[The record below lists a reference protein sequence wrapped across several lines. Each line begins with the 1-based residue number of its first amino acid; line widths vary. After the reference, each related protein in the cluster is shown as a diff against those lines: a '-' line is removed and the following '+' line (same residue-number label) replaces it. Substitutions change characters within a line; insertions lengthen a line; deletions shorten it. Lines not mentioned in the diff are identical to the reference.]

1 MNSKTNKD
9 IICEEVDCAL
19 CGSSLRTPVAYG
31 YDYEYWTSEQMFSFV
46 RCDVCGHVYLNP
58 RPDPYSFS
66 SIYPPNYY
74 TLEGRHSAKSSI
86 LIGLLKK
93 VIIRKR
99 LSYFHNLFNRK
110 IKILEIGCGDCS
122 LLMDLKDTFFGAE
135 LTGVDLTFT
144 DEIRKKCLNKRIRL
158 IESSIE
164 NASLQENEYDIVI
177 MNQLIEHLWK
187 PVEVLHKINDSIV
200 SGGLISIETV
210 NIAGYDRRI
219 FSKGFWGGYYFPR
232 HFNLFSFESLKTLLE
247 KAGFRVVRQYSL
259 SASIIWTFSFHA
271 YLCPSKSHKGTLAD
285 RFFNDRNPLS
295 LAIFTIIDM
304 IALLFGVKTS
314 NQKTI
319 AQKSTAVRV
328 DSFEIT

>member
-1 MNSKTNKD
+1 MKQIKI

-19 CGSSLRTPVAYG
+19 CGSNLSTPIAYG

-46 RCDVCGHVYLNP
+46 KCDVCGHIYLNP
-58 RPDPYSFS
+58 RPLADSFS
-66 SIYPPNYY
+66 LIYPPNFY

-86 LIGLLKK
+86 LINFLKK

-99 LSYFHNLFNRK
+99 LSYFWNMFNSR

-122 LLMDLKDTFFGAE
+122 LLMDLKDTFPWTE
-135 LTGVDLTFT
+135 LTGVDFTFT
-144 DEIRKKCLNKRIRL
+144 EEIRRKCSGKRIQL

-164 NASLQENEYDIVI
+164 DASLRANEYNIVI

-187 PVEVLHKINDSIV
+187 PAEVLHKIKDSLV
-200 SGGLISIETV
+200 SGGFVSIETV
-210 NIAGYDRRI
+210 NVEGYDRRS
-219 FSKGFWGGYYFPR
+219 FSNGFWGGYYFPR
-232 HFNLFSFESLKTLLE
+232 HFNLFSFESLKNLLE
-247 KAGFRVVRQYSL
+247 KTGFRVIKQYSL

-271 YLCPSKSHKGTLAD
+271 YLCPSESHKGTFAD
-285 RFFNDRNPLS
+285 RFFSDRNPLS
-295 LAIFTIIDM
+295 LAIFTIVDM

-319 AQKSTAVRV
+319 AQKPTAVRI
-328 DSFEIT
+328 DSEEIN